1 MNIHVMGSVAFDRI
15 MTYKG
20 NFEDLLLPDKLHMLS
35 VVFLIDRIEEKR
47 GGTAGNVAYNL
58 AMLEEQA
65 HIYCSVGHDF
75 RGSYEKAL
83 QNMKV
88 NLDGIRILEEQL
100 TACAYITA
108 DQKGNQ
114 ITGFSPAAMNTPAD
128 PSAFSHIKTGDI
140 GIVSPGNAE
149 DMGRFPQIF
158 KEKNVPYIY
167 DPGQQ
172 IPAVS
177 RESHLASIEGAQALI
192 GNDYEIALICERT
205 GCTKADL
212 MDKAKYVITTL
223 GEGGCLISQKGR
235 DDILVPAPKISMLA
249 EPTGAGDSLRAGMLK
264 GLTKGFDMET
274 CVKLGSICAAYCVEK
289 YGTQEHYYTLESFRE
304 RYRENYGPCPL

>member
-1 MNIHVMGSVAFDRI
+1 MNIHIMGSVAFDRI
-15 MTYKG
+15 MSYKG

-47 GGTAGNVAYNL
+47 GGTASNIAYNL
-58 AMLEEQA
+58 SMLGEFP

-75 RGSYEKAL
+75 KGSYEKAL
-83 QNMKV
+83 QNMKI
-88 NLDGIRILEEQL
+88 NLDGIRVLEEQL

-128 PSAFSHIKTGDI
+128 PSAYAKIQQGDF

-149 DMGRFPQIF
+149 DMGKFPQIF
-158 KEKNVPYIY
+158 KERNVPYIY

-177 RESHLASIEGAQALI
+177 KESHLASIEGSEILI
-192 GNDYEIALICERT
+192 GNDYEIALISERT
-205 GCTKADL
+205 GKSKSELLEKTKYIL
-212 MDKAKYVITTL
+212 TTL
-223 GEGGCLISQKGR
+223 GEGGCQISQKGKE
-235 DDILVPAPKISMLA
+235 DIVIKAPKITTLA
-249 EPTGAGDSLRAGMLK
+249 DPTGAGDSLRAGLLK
-264 GLTKGFDMET
+264 GLTSGLDIET
-274 CVKLGSICAAYCVEK
+274 SVKIGSTCAAFCIEK
-289 YGTQEHYYTLESFRE
+289 YGTQEHYYSLENFRQ
-304 RYRENYGPCPL
+304 RYKENYGECPF

>member
-15 MTYKG
+15 MSYKG

-47 GGTAGNVAYNL
+47 GGTASNVAYNL
-58 AMLEEQA
+58 AMLEEYA

-75 RGSYEKAL
+75 RGSFEKAL
-83 QNMKV
+83 KNMKI
-88 NLDGIRILEEQL
+88 NLDGIRVLEEQL

-128 PSAFSHIKTGDI
+128 PSAFHNIKEGDY

-177 RESHLASIEGAQALI
+177 KESHLASIRGAEILI
-192 GNDYEIALICERT
+192 GNDYEIALISELT
-205 GCTKADL
+205 GTSKEELLD
-212 MDKAKYVITTL
+212 MTKYVITTL
-223 GEGGCLISQKGR
+223 GEGGCIISQKGKE
-235 DDILVPAPKISMLA
+235 DIHVPAPKIRELA
-249 EPTGAGDSLRAGMLK
+249 DPTGAGDSMRAGMLK
-264 GLTKGFDMET
+264 GLTHGLDVET
-274 CVKLGSICAAYCVEK
+274 SVKLGSVCAAFCIEK
-289 YGTQEHYYTLESFRE
+289 YGTQEHYFTLDSFRE
-304 RYRENYGPCPL
+304 RYKENYGPCPL

>member
-15 MTYKG
+15 MSYKG

-58 AMLEEQA
+58 AMLGEQA
-65 HIYCSVGHDF
+65 RIYCSVGYDF
-75 RGSYEKAL
+75 KGSYEKAL
-83 QNMKV
+83 QNMNI
-88 NLDGIRILEEQL
+88 NLDGIRVLEEQL

-128 PSAFSHIKTGDI
+128 PSVFGAVKSGDF
-140 GIVSPGNAE
+140 GIVSPGNIE
-149 DMGRFPQIF
+149 DMGRFPQMF

-172 IPAVS
+172 IPVVS
-177 RESHLASIEGAQALI
+177 KESHLASIEGAKILI

-205 GCTKADL
+205 ECGKADL
-212 MDKAKYVITTL
+212 LEKAEYVLTTL
-223 GEGGCLISQKGR
+223 GEGGCLISQKGK
-235 DDILVPAPKISMLA
+235 DDILVPAPKISALA
-249 EPTGAGDSLRAGMLK
+249 DPTGAGDSLRAGLLK
-264 GLTKGFDMET
+264 GLTSGLDVET
-274 CVKLGSICAAYCVEK
+274 SVKLGSICAAFCIEK
-289 YGTQEHYYTLESFRE
+289 YGTQEHYFSMESFRE
-304 RYRENYGPCPL
+304 RYKENYGPCPL

>member
-15 MTYKG
+15 MSYKG

-58 AMLEEQA
+58 AMLGEQA
-65 HIYCSVGHDF
+65 
-75 RGSYEKAL
+75 
-83 QNMKV
+83 
-88 NLDGIRILEEQL
+88 RI
-100 TACAYITA
+100 CAYITA

-128 PSAFSHIKTGDI
+128 PSVFGAVKSGDF
-140 GIVSPGNAE
+140 GIVSPGNIE
-149 DMGRFPQIF
+149 DMGRFPQMF

-172 IPAVS
+172 IPVVS
-177 RESHLASIEGAQALI
+177 KESHLASIEGAKILI

-205 GCTKADL
+205 ECGKADL
-212 MDKAKYVITTL
+212 LDKAEYVLTTL
-223 GEGGCLISQKGR
+223 GESGCLISQKGK
-235 DDILVPAPKISMLA
+235 DDILVPAPKISALA
-249 EPTGAGDSLRAGMLK
+249 DPTGAGDSLRAGLLK
-264 GLTKGFDMET
+264 GLTSGFDVET
-274 CVKLGSICAAYCVEK
+274 SVKLGSICAAFCIEK
-289 YGTQEHYYTLESFRE
+289 YGTQEHYFSMESFRE
-304 RYRENYGPCPL
+304 RYKENYGPCPL